1 MKELALNSVDSP
13 SQSGAGISKSA
24 ADVAAPAGEK
34 ESYPTLRALRIQT
47 EIEAI
52 SRALEQ
58 TGWNRKQAARMLN
71 ISYRGLLYKIQ
82 QHRITRIREEAGQTD
97 KVITSLD
104 GRNNPV

>member
-1 MKELALNSVDSP
+1 MKELVVNSVDPANASA
-13 SQSGAGISKSA
+13 AGISKSA
-24 ADVAAPAGEK
+24 ADAGADTAAK

-82 QHRITRIREEAGQTD
+82 QHRITRIREQTGQTETND
-97 KVITSLD
+97 YKV
-104 GRNNPV
+104 GWKE